1 MNRFWTHHT
10 LIACFDFPNG
20 LQIHW
25 TDRTP
30 VYSISFWVC
39 DVARRSRSLRV
50 RCATLCQKNWS
61 NTNGTRNKS
70 DKHFETM
77 PSKSLFYHQLQW
89 CCYPHSCKIMTWTVK
104 LTNCERETTQW
115 NLHQHVFFCKSHFN
129 PTSSLHPDLPW
140 SALPLLRS
148 CLPMIRLWWRPLWWW
163 MSRVA
168 QGSAGRLE
176 ANSHSHGPTCGFGF
190 QGCPVC
196 SISVYCVLIINPY

>member
-115 NLHQHVFFCKSHFN
+115 NLHQHVFFAN
-129 PTSSLHPDLPW
+129 PTSI
-140 SALPLLRS
+140 PLRHFILICHDPP
-148 CLPMIRLWWRPLWWW
+148 CLCFAHVSQW
-163 MSRVA
+163 
-168 QGSAGRLE
+168 
-176 ANSHSHGPTCGFGF
+176 FGF
-190 QGCPVC
+190 DGGLFGDGWVELRRAQPDALRQILTAMAQPAD
-196 SISVYCVLIINPY
+196 SDFKDAPFAASVYTAC